1 MEYVTQKFCD
11 ERHKGV
17 DEAKR
22 RLGNHGSEI
31 DAMHDVVNK
40 QTNTLESLVIRL
52 ENIDARVKRLEEKP
66 LKKWEKVLDTVINW
80 GTLLVLGLIA
90 AKIGL

>member
-17 DEAKR
+17 DEAKQR
-22 RLGNHGSEI
+22 IGNHGSEI